1 MKDSDQFDSGVFKK
15 NSLSMPEYLRTVCF
29 MKGKFGR
36 VLNILTFCI
45 VQNEC
50 VLNAGYDKD
59 YFNF

>member
-15 NSLSMPEYLRTVCF
+15 NSLSMTEYLRTVCF

-45 VQNEC
+45 VQNES